1 MELFKNLSIDLGW
14 DIPYLKLKKVPS
26 PLNREMNLNFKHF
39 ALQSRI
45 YSPSMIEQ
53 VKSDEMAP
61 PREVRVGGIFEV
73 PWQGFHADAL
83 IGTRRFME
91 DMRGEVDACD
101 GFFIKFEDKFFRD
114 ENKLGELCAKLEGL
128 LERVENYPLVC
139 GERLVF
145 RSFEI

>member
-1 MELFKNLSIDLGW
+1 
-14 DIPYLKLKKVPS
+14 
-26 PLNREMNLNFKHF
+26 
-39 ALQSRI
+39 
-45 YSPSMIEQ
+45 MIEQ

-128 LERVENYPLVC
+128 LEGNWRIIPWFVENAWFFDLLKFEEYSGQFIDYGTEESYAGAARQSVHD
-139 GERLVF
+139 F
-145 RSFEI
+145 MSFFSQPEH